1 MDAATGMTQLF
12 HRRCFTAGAIA
23 AAAMICCPDPGM
35 SERLPMIVVD
45 EPDALMDVP
54 VVVELKGFAPRQP
67 VTLTATQIFPS
78 HSRWQAKATFT
89 TDAKGNVSLARQA
102 PLSGS
107 YEGVAAMGV
116 IWSAQR
122 VLPPAPPFPVDWIL
136 QPSFI
141 HLEARGANDQR
152 AESTIARRAAAAG
165 VTRNAIRSD
174 GVVGVLFLPPGEGPH
189 PAVLILHGGGGGM
202 DEYTGAMLASRGYAA
217 LNLAYFSE
225 PGLPR
230 GLFNI
235 PLEYFENAIR
245 WMRAQP
251 WLGNGFLAAW
261 GPSRGGE
268 LALLLGATFADI
280 NAVSAWA
287 PSGVMFWPIGLAEKG
302 DTRPPAS
309 WTWRGKPLP
318 YLQENNDSV
327 EPLPPQQP
335 GQPMAYTTVY
345 LKHLRDQR
353 AVERATIPVENIR
366 GPILLVSGTD
376 DQMWPSS
383 DLADIAMRRLESKNF
398 RFPFRHLKYRDAG
411 HLILLPFGP
420 RTTRVIGFK
429 AEGFAGMLYTQGGTT
444 KADAEAG
451 TDAWREMLQFLEA
464 ARQPK

>member
-1 MDAATGMTQLF
+1 MTERLD
-12 HRRCFTAGAIA
+12 RRAFTVGAIA
-23 AAAMICCPDPGM
+23 AAATICAADPGM
-35 SERLPMIVVD
+35 SERSPMIVVD
-45 EPDALMDVP
+45 EVDALMDVP
-54 VVVELKGFAPRQP
+54 VVIELKGFAPRQA

-78 HSRWQAKATFT
+78 HSRWQAQATFM
-89 TDAKGNVSLARQA
+89 TDEEGNLNLARQA

-107 YEGVAAMGV
+107 YEGVAAMGL
-116 IWSAQR
+116 IWSAER
-122 VLPPAPPFPVDWIL
+122 IVPPSPPVPVDWIL

-141 HLEARGANDQR
+141 HFEALGPNDQR
-152 AESTIARRAAAAG
+152 AELTITRRSAGPG
-165 VTRNAIRSD
+165 VTRNVIRAD
-174 GVVGVLFLPPGEGPH
+174 GLVGVLFLPPGEGPH
-189 PAVLILHGGGGGM
+189 PTVLILHGGGGGM

-217 LNLAYFSE
+217 FNLAYFSE

-251 WLGNGFLAAW
+251 WLGNGFLAVW

-280 NAVSAWA
+280 NAVSAWV

-302 DTRPPAS
+302 DARPPAS

-318 YLQENNDSV
+318 YLQENNERV

-335 GQPMAYTTVY
+335 GQPMAYTPIY
-345 LKHLRDQR
+345 LKQLRDQR
-353 AVERATIPVENIR
+353 AVERATIPVENIQ
-366 GPILLVSGTD
+366 GPVLLVSGTD

-383 DLADIAMRRLESKNF
+383 VLADIAMRRLESNGFK
-398 RFPFRHLKYRDAG
+398 FPFQHFKYQDAG

-420 RTTRVIGFK
+420 RTTHVIGFK
-429 AEGFAGMLYTQGGTT
+429 AEGFGGMLYSQGGTPR
-444 KADAEAG
+444 ADAEAG
-451 TDAWREMLQFLEA
+451 TDAWRQMLQFLEA
-464 ARQPK
+464 AKQRR

>member
-1 MDAATGMTQLF
+1 
-12 HRRCFTAGAIA
+12 
-23 AAAMICCPDPGM
+23 
-35 SERLPMIVVD
+35 MIVVD
-45 EPDALMDVP
+45 RPDALMDVP

-78 HSRWQAKATFT
+78 HSRWQAQASFM
-89 TDAKGNVSLARQA
+89 TDEEGNLSVARQA
-102 PLSGS
+102 PMSGS
-107 YEGVAAMGV
+107 YEGIAAMGL
-116 IWSAQR
+116 IWSAER
-122 VLPPAPPFPVDWIL
+122 VLPPSPPVPVDWIL

-141 HLEARGANDQR
+141 HFEALGPNDQR
-152 AESTIARRAAAAG
+152 AELTITRRSAGPG
-165 VTRNAIRSD
+165 VTRNAIRGD
-174 GVVGVLFLPPGEGPH
+174 GLVGVLFLPPGEGPH
-189 PAVLILHGGGGGM
+189 PSVLILHGGGGGM

-245 WMRAQP
+245 WMREQP
-251 WLGNGFLAAW
+251 WLRNGFLAVW

-280 NAVSAWA
+280 NAVSAWV
-287 PSGVMFWPIGLAEKG
+287 PSGVMFWPVGVAEKG

-318 YLQENNDSV
+318 YLQENNERV

-335 GQPMAYTTVY
+335 GQPMAYTPIY

-383 DLADIAMRRLESKNF
+383 ALADIAMRRLESSGF
-398 RFPFRHLKYRDAG
+398 GFPFRHLKYQNAG

-420 RTTRVIGFK
+420 RTTHVIGFK
-429 AEGFAGMLYTQGGTT
+429 AEGFSGML
-444 KADAEAG
+444 
-451 TDAWREMLQFLEA
+451 
-464 ARQPK
+464 